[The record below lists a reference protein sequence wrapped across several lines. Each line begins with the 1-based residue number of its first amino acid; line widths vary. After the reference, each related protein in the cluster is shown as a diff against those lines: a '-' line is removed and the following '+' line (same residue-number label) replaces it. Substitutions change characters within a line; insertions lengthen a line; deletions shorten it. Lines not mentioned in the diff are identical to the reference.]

1 MPMKPLR
8 YLPLAFASILPA
20 ALAAQV
26 VITFEGTRQGDPIP
40 LDSIHVEN
48 LTGSGDTTIYY
59 PDHELVLDLSTGV
72 RDHNG
77 DAAPIRSMPN
87 PFGGSTEI
95 MVTSTGG
102 EMLLAVHDA
111 MGREVAARRVDAPVG
126 LHRFRYGSG
135 MPGLQIVSVE
145 QNGQRRTLRMV
156 AAEGT
161 CNALSELT
169 HLGGSGMAKSDRS
182 LFMWQPGDEL
192 RYIGYASNDTAVFSG
207 VIEHTPV
214 VSTTRT
220 FTFFGVTCPDAPT
233 VMDADGNVY
242 PVVRIGEQC
251 WMGTNL
257 RTTQYSDGSAI
268 SNVTDNSAWLQVGA
282 TGAWSNY
289 ENSAAHGATYGR
301 LYNWY
306 AATDPRGVCP
316 MGWHVPTDAEWKQ
329 LESTLG
335 MPADELNS
343 AGTRG
348 EAQNVG
354 GMLKSSAVWNAPN
367 TGATNETGFSG
378 LPGGARGGFDEGTFF
393 NLGTHGEWWTSSNY
407 GEFNF
412 AVRRQMRHSN
422 GGIGRFGYY
431 KGNGYCIRC
440 LRD

>member
-1 MPMKPLR
+1 MKPLR
-8 YLPLAFASILPA
+8 YLPLALAITFPA
-20 ALAAQV
+20 TLAAQI
-26 VITFEGTRQGDPIP
+26 VITFEGTRQGDPIA
-40 LDSIHVEN
+40 LDSIQVEN
-48 LTGSGDTTIYY
+48 LTGTGDTTIYF
-59 PDHELVLDLSTGV
+59 PDHELVLDFSTGV
-72 RDHNG
+72 QGHTG

-87 PFGGSTEI
+87 PFTGSTEI
-95 MVTSTGG
+95 MVASTGG
-102 EMLLAVHDA
+102 EMRIAVYDA
-111 MGREVAARRVDAPVG
+111 TGRATATLGVEAPAG
-126 LHRFRYGSG
+126 QHRFRYRSG
-135 MPGLQIVSVE
+135 MPGLHIVSVE
-145 QNGQRRTLRMV
+145 QNGQHHNLRLV
-156 AAEGT
+156 AMEGT
-161 CNALSELT
+161 GSANGTLS
-169 HLGGSGMAKSDRS
+169 HLGASGQTKSDRS
-182 LFMWQPGDEL
+182 LFTWQPGDQL
-192 RYIGYASNDTAVFSG
+192 RYIGYASNDTAMFSG

-214 VSTTRT
+214 ASTTRT
-220 FTFFGVTCPDAPT
+220 FTFFGVACPDAPT
-233 VMDADGNVY
+233 VMDAVGNVY

-354 GMLKSSAVWNAPN
+354 GMLKSTAVWNAPN
-367 TGATNETGFSG
+367 AGATNEVGFSA
-378 LPGGARGGFDEGTFF
+378 LPGGTRGGFDEGTFF
-393 NLGTHGEWWTSSNY
+393 NLGTHSEWWTSSNT

-412 AVRRQMRHSN
+412 AWRRQLRHSN
-422 GGIGRFGYY
+422 GGIGRYGYY
-431 KGNGYCIRC
+431 KNSGYCIRC

>member
-1 MPMKPLR
+1 MKPLR
-8 YLPLAFASILPA
+8 YLPLAFASALPA
-20 ALAAQV
+20 ALAAQAI
-26 VITFEGTRQGDPIP
+26 VITFEGSLRGSPIP

-48 LTGSGDTTIYY
+48 LTAGGDTMLHH
-59 PDHELVLDLSTGV
+59 PDTTLVLDFSTGI
-72 RDHNG
+72 RDYNG

-102 EMLLAVHDA
+102 EMRLAVHDA

-126 LHRFRYGSG
+126 LHRFRYSSG
-135 MPGLQIVSVE
+135 MPGLYIVSVE

-161 CNALSELT
+161 GHALSELT

-182 LFMWQPGDEL
+182 LFTWQPGDQL
-192 RYIGYASNDTAVFSG
+192 RYIGYASNDTAMFSG

-214 VSTTRT
+214 ASTTRT

-257 RTTQYSDGSAI
+257 RTAHYSDGSAI
-268 SNVTDNSAWLQVGA
+268 PNVTNNNAWLQVGA

-289 ENSAAHGATYGR
+289 DNSAAHGATYGK

-354 GMLKSSAVWNAPN
+354 GMLKSTAVWNAPN